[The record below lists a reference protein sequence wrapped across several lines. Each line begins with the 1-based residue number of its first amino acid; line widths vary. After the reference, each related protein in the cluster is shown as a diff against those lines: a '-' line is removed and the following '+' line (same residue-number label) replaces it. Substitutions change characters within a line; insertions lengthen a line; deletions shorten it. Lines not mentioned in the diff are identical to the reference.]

1 VLRHELAHFTLDSI
15 FGIVSQEGS
24 TEDSFSIDID
34 DCPCPNCEARR
45 ANTILPFST
54 IEVTVNTGGVAITQ
68 RLTTDEAREI
78 GRRLMEYADF
88 LATLNDDLHK
98 EENPLE
104 DFA

>member
-15 FGIVSQEGS
+15 FGIVSQEGN

-34 DCPCPNCEARR
+34 DCPCPKCEARR
-45 ANTILPFST
+45 ADTILPFST
-54 IEVTVNTGGVAITQ
+54 IEVTVNTGGAEITQ

-78 GRRLMEYADF
+78 GRRLIEYADF
-88 LATLNDDLHK
+88 VGSLNDDLHK